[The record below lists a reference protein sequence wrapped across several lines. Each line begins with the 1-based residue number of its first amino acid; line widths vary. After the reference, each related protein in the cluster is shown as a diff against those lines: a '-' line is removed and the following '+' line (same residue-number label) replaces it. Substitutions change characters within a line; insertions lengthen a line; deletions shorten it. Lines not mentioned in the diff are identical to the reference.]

1 MFRIRCHFF
10 RIFLLSVFSAVPAII
25 HSQEAEHSANQTENF
40 DQNESRSSL
49 FAGTGVGNNLVLASS
64 LSHHQQFYYG
74 SLTYG
79 FNNKIYLSAS
89 SFHLPGFSP
98 FMAFHTFSLNYSH
111 GFTDWLDVSLTGSRY
126 QIAGNLSDTLF
137 KSFFYGDFT
146 LGLDWRILYSK
157 ISVNRLISETNST
170 FFQLRNSRYIQ
181 ASAFPGKEAYI
192 YFDPYIN
199 LLAGSLTRIK
209 SDEGT
214 SVGISSSLGSF
225 GQGPSGM
232 APVNVPRPGPGTA
245 PGTGTGTNTSI
256 VTSVFFGLMEISMG
270 LPVGINLGR
279 LTLEAEPGYV
289 IPMYDDPSI
298 PSPKGFTFLF
308 NCYIQ
313 IF

>member
-1 MFRIRCHFF
+1 MFRIKLPFYRFF
-10 RIFLLSVFSAVPAII
+10 LFSILTAVPISAY
-25 HSQEAEHSANQTENF
+25 SQEPADTGIQ
-40 DQNESRSSL
+40 RSSL
-49 FAGTGVGNNLVLASS
+49 FAGTGIGNNLVLASS

-74 SLTYG
+74 SVTYG
-79 FNNKIYLSAS
+79 FDNKLYVSAS

-98 FMAFHTFSLNYSH
+98 FLAFNTFSLNYSH

-126 QIAGNLSDTLF
+126 QIAGNLEDTLF
-137 KSFFYGDFT
+137 NSFFYGDFT
-146 LGLDWRILYSK
+146 IGFDWNILYSK

-170 FFQLRNSRYIQ
+170 FFQIRNSRYIQ
-181 ASAFPGKEAYI
+181 TSALLGKEGYI

-199 LLAGSLTRIK
+199 LLAGSLTRIT

-214 SVGISSSLGSF
+214 SVGISSPLGSF
-225 GQGPSGM
+225 GQGAAGM
-232 APVNVPRPGPGTA
+232 APVTVPRPGTGTSPG
-245 PGTGTGTNTSI
+245 PGTGTNTSV
-256 VTSVFFGLMEISMG
+256 VTSVFFSLMEISMG
-270 LPVGINLGR
+270 IPIGVNLGK
-279 LTLEAEPGYV
+279 LTIEAEPGYV